1 MTSDDPFTS
10 AAPRPEVPRP
20 PAPIPASATPLPP
33 ARQPRVRW
41 TVNAGRLWAGGAAA
55 AVVAALAAWVGAVI
69 IRGVLDLEL
78 VSPWGGEVRTG
89 WLVGVT
95 FLLGLLATALMHAL
109 LAASPRPFMFF
120 GWIVG
125 LLTVLAAVAPFLYD
139 VTLSTQLASLVLYAV
154 IGVAISSL
162 VSGIAETARTRT
174 FA

>member
-1 MTSDDPFTS
+1 MTSDDPFAS
-10 AAPRPEVPRP
+10 SAPRPLSPRP
-20 PAPIPASATPLPP
+20 PAPTSAAPIPPGRP
-33 ARQPRVRW
+33 PRVRW

-55 AVVAALAAWVGAVI
+55 AVVAALAAWVGSVI
-69 IRGVLDLEL
+69 VRGVLDLDL
-78 VSPWGGEVRTG
+78 VSPWGGGVETG
-89 WLVGVT
+89 WLVGIT

-139 VTLSTQLASLVLYAV
+139 VSVSTQLASLVLFTV
-154 IGVAISSL
+154 VGVAISSL

-174 FA
+174 FV